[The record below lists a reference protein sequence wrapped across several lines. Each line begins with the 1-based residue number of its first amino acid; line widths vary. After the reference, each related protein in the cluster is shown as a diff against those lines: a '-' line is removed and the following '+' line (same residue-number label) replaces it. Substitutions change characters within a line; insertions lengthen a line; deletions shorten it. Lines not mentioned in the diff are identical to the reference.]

1 MPSIVMPRS
10 TAKDA
15 TAKDPSLRS
24 KMGAFLSKLTKSD
37 ATKGLHIEPIRG
49 TSDPRVRTARVDAF
63 YRAVLFQIGQGEE
76 AVYVIH
82 GVWPHDDAIEE
93 AKRVTLKVNPRN
105 GATEV
110 TQVAQAM
117 VNSQAQVEEAQRRA
131 QDRLAAAEREAR
143 EIAEQAARL
152 EQANAQA
159 RRGIAHQETAHGQTA
174 PRGVGE
180 ASTGQPQ
187 QERAEAAQTDPGRTD
202 PAGTGPGR
210 SGAMPTD
217 PGYAGQTGRTGGS
230 ATDRSPSHLAA
241 GVPAPR
247 AGSPEAWQ
255 QSVVVPSDLPPR
267 WPQGLSVEALRDE
280 LGIDVGLAAAALAA
294 QRESQLLDLAAT
306 AQVPWH
312 GEALLSL
319 ATGSSVEEVRADYGL
334 LVPAEIGNQGQG
346 EDEALLA
353 GLRTRAA
360 RSTFTWVDND
370 EELRQ
375 AIENL
380 SFQQWQLFLHPRQRT
395 LVEWDVAGPIRISG
409 GAGTGKTVVAVH
421 RAAWLACGKHGQHG
435 PGVAGTSSARGT
447 ATTLPGMGG
456 PIAGQPRILL
466 TTFTRNLA
474 EDLKRQ
480 VSQLDPGLELAAHP
494 GEPGILVSGLDA
506 LATGVLQRAGDAI
519 AQTAQDVL
527 GRKRTRVLAQARGE
541 VWRDVLAVTGD
552 GLRPNLYSADFLAS
566 EYEMVILP
574 QRIINLQTYLR
585 VRRPGRGV
593 ALDRATRATVWKA
606 IEAYRDRA
614 ASLDITTFPERLV
627 LAAAWLDR
635 QAAEGQGRL
644 FDHVIVDEAQDLSP
658 AHLQLLR
665 ALVEAGRNDIFLAE
679 DSHQRIYGKKIT
691 LSHYGIQVRG
701 RSRRMT
707 RNYRT
712 TRQNLNLAFGI
723 LEPGSYEDMEGV
735 AEEHRYVSPRSGP
748 EPVLVHA
755 QSRAAEL
762 DAAAELMRRWR
773 TEDEGMADAAPE
785 TIAVLVRDRYH
796 RDVVVTG
803 LAERGVEVRP
813 VDREAVGRGRPVVM
827 TMHRAKGLEF
837 RKVLLF
843 DVSAASIPRSLR
855 DQEYSKEDWAD
866 AMLRERSLL
875 YVAATRARDQLAISW
890 SGQVSPLL
898 EELAPQAT

>member
-15 TAKDPSLRS
+15 TAKNPSLRA
-24 KMGAFLSKLTKSD
+24 KMGPFLSKLSKSD
-37 ATKGLHIEPIRG
+37 TTNGLHIEPIHG
-49 TSDPRVRTARVDAF
+49 TSDPRARTARVDDF
-63 YRAVLFQIGQGEE
+63 YRAVLFQIGQGSE
-76 AVYVIH
+76 AVYVLH
-82 GVWPHDDAIEE
+82 GVWPHDDAIAE

-110 TQVAQAM
+110 TQMTEAM
-117 VNSQAQVEEAQRRA
+117 LTSQAEVEEAQRRA
-131 QDRLAAAEREAR
+131 QERLAAAQREAR

-159 RRGIAHQETAHGQTA
+159 LHDMTHRARTPQDAEPAGAQQ
-174 PRGVGE
+174 VG
-180 ASTGQPQ
+180 AA
-187 QERAEAAQTDPGRTD
+187 RADRDAVEHRAAQ
-202 PAGTGPGR
+202 AG
-210 SGAMPTD
+210 
-217 PGYAGQTGRTGGS
+217 
-230 ATDRSPSHLAA
+230 
-241 GVPAPR
+241 
-247 AGSPEAWQ
+247 AGSPAGAATHGAGAAEAYQ
-255 QSVVVPSDLPPR
+255 QTAVVPRDLPPR
-267 WPQGLSVEALRDE
+267 WPEGLSVEALRDE
-280 LGIDVGLAAAALAA
+280 LGIDVGLAAAALSAE
-294 QRESQLLDLAAT
+294 RESQLLDLAAT

-334 LVPAEIGNQGQG
+334 QAPAEVGSEEQG

-353 GLRTRAA
+353 GLRTPAA
-360 RSTFTWVDND
+360 RSTFTWAEND
-370 EELRQ
+370 EDLRK
-375 AIENL
+375 AIEHL
-380 SFQQWQLFLHPRQRT
+380 SFQQWQLFLHPKQRA
-395 LVEWDVAGPIRISG
+395 LVEWCVNGPIRISG

-421 RAAWLACGKHGQHG
+421 RAAWLARGKQGTTAPSG
-435 PGVAGTSSARGT
+435 AAARAGSPGTGAAGAHHARG
-447 ATTLPGMGG
+447 AAAALPEAGG
-456 PIAGQPRILL
+456 PEEQPRILL

-480 VSQLDPGLELAAHP
+480 VSQLDPELRLAAHL
-494 GEPGILVSGLDA
+494 GEPGILVGGLDA
-506 LATGVLQRAGDAI
+506 LATTVLQRAGDAI
-519 AQTAQDVL
+519 AQTTEEVL
-527 GRKRTRVLAQARGE
+527 GRRRTRVLAQARGE
-541 VWRDVLAVTGD
+541 VWRDVLAIAGD
-552 GLRPNLYSADFLAS
+552 ELPPAVYSADFLAS
-566 EYEMVILP
+566 EYELVILP
-574 QRIINLQTYLR
+574 QRITNLQAYLR

-593 ALDRATRATVWKA
+593 ALDRATRAKVWKA

-614 ASLDITTFPERLV
+614 VSLDVTTFPERLA

-635 QAAEGQGRL
+635 QAAAGEGRL

-665 ALVEAGRNDIFLAE
+665 ALVEAGPNDIFLAE

-701 RSRRMT
+701 RSQRMT

-723 LEPGSYEDMEGV
+723 LEPGRYEDMDGS
-735 AEEHRYVSPRSGP
+735 AEEHHYISPRSGP
-748 EPVLVHA
+748 DPVLLHA
-755 QSRAAEL
+755 PSRAAEL

-773 TEDEGMADAAPE
+773 AEDEGLAEAAPE
-785 TIAVLVRDRYH
+785 TIAVLVRDRYQ

-843 DVSAASIPRSLR
+843 DVSESSIPRSLR
-855 DQEYSKEDWAD
+855 DQEYSKVDHAD

-890 SGQVSPLL
+890 SGQASPLL
-898 EELAPQAT
+898 EELAPPTATQ